1 MSDRHISEMDH
12 DDGLVHEHA
21 WASADRGAAVHAAPC
36 TQPAPDAEIGHD
48 EGLVHDH
55 GWSRTGRVGAA
66 AE

>member
-36 TQPAPDAEIGHD
+36 KIGRAH
-48 EGLVHDH
+48 V
-55 GWSRTGRVGAA
+55 
-66 AE
+66 